1 VGEELT
7 APQRSIG
14 VAISGGGHRATLWG
28 LGVLLALVDL
38 GLNRRVG
45 VITSVS
51 GGSIAN
57 GVVGLRTDYRTVD
70 PDSMRD
76 AVRPTIRHIVT
87 DGLFFYGPT
96 TNRYLALALGVA
108 AAAAAV
114 WGLIVAIVLYQL
126 ARALLDLVGW
136 VEGGTLRTLT
146 VWPLG
151 AAALA
156 ASAVLAFFTY
166 RYSGEWNGRVGGVAI
181 VGAAVGVGL
190 MVWDVV
196 ADPIEWGML
205 PALAGLTMVGILLAA
220 VAVTLFGRRS
230 EVAQRALAEVHFGD
244 ATLADLSPPK
254 GSGGTRHVICASEMQ
269 SGIHAFFTDGFV
281 YSYSFGLS
289 TEVRK
294 VPLAFAVQA
303 SAALPGGFA
312 PRRLETGP
320 LAMGDAGEERA
331 PGRGGP
337 MILMDGGV
345 YDNMAD
351 QWFVGMSNR
360 RERWPA
366 ELTGKLP
373 DVDDMLVANAST
385 GWNWRSFGGL
395 VLRIRELR
403 ELAVLGRIQSVMY
416 NTIGRRRRAHLLD
429 YWRARRPRER
439 GTFVEVN
446 DDPTERASADLA
458 KRVAAIAPPGGWAAF
473 VERTRTYP
481 TVLRRIDRP
490 TAVGILW
497 HAYVMTSLSVHRFF
511 DAPLTE
517 QQLPTV
523 ADFEASLGFT
533 NGG

>member
-1 VGEELT
+1 MGDELT
-7 APQRSIG
+7 APHRSIG

-38 GLNRRVG
+38 GLNRRVS

-57 GVVGLRTDYRTVD
+57 GVVGLRTDYRTVGRD
-70 PDSMRD
+70 GMRD

-87 DGLFFYGPT
+87 EGLFFYGRT
-96 TNRYLALALGVA
+96 TNRFLAVALGA
-108 AAAAAV
+108 AAAAAAA
-114 WGLIVAIVLYQL
+114 WGQIVAIVVYQA
-126 ARALLDLVGW
+126 ARALLDLIGW
-136 VEGGTLRTLT
+136 VDGGTLRTLT
-146 VWPLG
+146 IWPLG
-151 AAALA
+151 LAALVA
-156 ASAVLAFFTY
+156 YGVLAFFTY
-166 RYSGEWNGRVGGVAI
+166 RYAGEWNWWVGGVGIA
-181 VGAAVGVGL
+181 GAAVGVGL
-190 MVWDVV
+190 IVWDMV
-196 ADPIEWGML
+196 AEPIEWEML
-205 PALAGLTMVGILLAA
+205 PALAGLTIIAIILA
-220 VAVTLFGRRS
+220 VAALTLFGRRS
-230 EVAQRALAEVHFGD
+230 DVAQNALAKVHFGD
-244 ATLADLSPPK
+244 ATLGDLSPPT

-303 SAALPGGFA
+303 SAALPGAFA
-312 PRRLETGP
+312 PRRLETKP
-320 LAMGDAGEERA
+320 LKLGHAGEENA
-331 PGRGGP
+331 PGRDGP

-360 RERWPA
+360 RQRWPA
-366 ELTGKLP
+366 ELAEKLS
-373 DVDDMLVANAST
+373 DVDDMLIANAST
-385 GWNWRSFGGL
+385 GWTWRSFGGL
-395 VLRIRELR
+395 ALRSRELQ
-403 ELAVLGRIQSVMY
+403 ELTALGRIQSVMY

-429 YWRARRPRER
+429 YWRAHRPNEQ

-458 KRVAAIAPPGGWAAF
+458 ERVTAIAPPGGWAAL
-473 VERTRTYP
+473 VEQTRTYP
-481 TVLRRIDRP
+481 TVLRRIDQP

-497 HAYVMTSLSVHRFF
+497 HAYVMTALSAHRFF

-517 QQLPTV
+517 QQLPTM
-523 ADFEASLGFT
+523 ADFMESLKL
-533 NGG
+533 